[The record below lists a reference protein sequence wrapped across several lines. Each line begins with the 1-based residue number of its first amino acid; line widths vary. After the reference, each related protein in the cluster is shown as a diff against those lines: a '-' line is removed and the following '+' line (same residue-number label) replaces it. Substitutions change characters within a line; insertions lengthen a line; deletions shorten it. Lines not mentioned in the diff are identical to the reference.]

1 MGELCAERDFIS
13 FPIKKPCKNRVVQ
26 HSQAATRGHRQP
38 RQQGLPSL
46 PGRMEHLQ
54 VPPASGPPCSLLTGK
69 QSCSFPAL
77 LGKGIGQLESGK
89 ERKDL
94 DFCKGWSG
102 EMRHWECF
110 PESGSFGGMSA
121 GIAVRNFPVTLA
133 PKPVSQGEDIMSLF
147 PAFSTRTFLLF
158 SPSQINKP
166 GFEQSLWVLWYL
178 LQSSWHLFAPTKG
191 LPACP
196 GLK

>member
-1 MGELCAERDFIS
+1 MSPLICWLEALHGCWVIGGSSSFLFPDQSPPSPFGRQRFWVVVVSLKPFAVLPAWLCTLTWNISLWEMTVGELCAERDLIS

-46 PGRMEHLQ
+46 PHSLPGRMEYIQ
-54 VPPASGPPCSLLTGK
+54 VPPASDPLCSLLSGK
-69 QSCSFPAL
+69 YSCSFPAL

-102 EMRHWECF
+102 EMRH
-110 PESGSFGGMSA
+110 
-121 GIAVRNFPVTLA
+121 
-133 PKPVSQGEDIMSLF
+133 
-147 PAFSTRTFLLF
+147 
-158 SPSQINKP
+158 
-166 GFEQSLWVLWYL
+166 
-178 LQSSWHLFAPTKG
+178 
-191 LPACP
+191 
-196 GLK
+196 